1 MAKLQYLLA
10 KTLKQF
16 SGQKIYR
23 EAMLIYDWETVVGSE
38 LAQGFVPINIHTS
51 TTGRT
56 LRLQTSSSGMATAR
70 YIEPM
75 LLERV
80 NRFFGCPYISNIKTT
95 QGVVKKLANKK
106 VVRNMQQEPKTLE
119 DALEALGRH
128 IGGDYN

>member
-1 MAKLQYLLA
+1 MAKLQHLLA

-23 EAMLIYDWETVVGSE
+23 EAMLIYDWETVVGYE

-51 TTGRT
+51 TTSRT

-70 YIEPM
+70 YVEPM

-95 QGVVKKLANKK
+95 QGVIKKLTKK
-106 VVRNMQQEPKTLE
+106 VFRSVQQEPQTLE

-128 IGGDYN
+128 IGGSYN